1 VPGRVR
7 GSGIAECKVLVT
19 VGYSLHL
26 ALLFIHVVRTTLERY
41 ASPLSM
47 TWAIWLPPEQGL
59 DFPLLR
65 GMDLLADV
73 LNYTDLT
80 PQIQVSEM
88 VDS

>member
-1 VPGRVR
+1 
-7 GSGIAECKVLVT
+7 
-19 VGYSLHL
+19 
-26 ALLFIHVVRTTLERY
+26 
-41 ASPLSM
+41 M

-80 PQIQVSEM
+80 PQIQVSEK
-88 VDS
+88 VAPPYYLEA

>member
-1 VPGRVR
+1 
-7 GSGIAECKVLVT
+7 
-19 VGYSLHL
+19 
-26 ALLFIHVVRTTLERY
+26 
-41 ASPLSM
+41 M

-88 VDS
+88 VAPPVLSGGLKLTGFPPVPFTVASATNVFP